1 MEIFGDATGFWITMA
16 AIIIVYAV
24 IETIQNR

>member
-1 MEIFGDATGFWITMA
+1 MDIFGDATGFWITMA

-24 IETIQNR
+24 VDTIQNR